1 MSTDCHVES
10 RLKDSL
16 NTRRGTKNLCYYP
29 KGLSNYLFEKDNPLT
44 RKAAPIIQAKQ
55 TELALVQFI
64 LSKNHAPQV
73 QKHLLMG
80 IIPVLVEPTMRAFLM
95 V

>member
-1 MSTDCHVES
+1 MTGVQTCALPIYSV
-10 RLKDSL
+10 
-16 NTRRGTKNLCYYP
+16 
-29 KGLSNYLFEKDNPLT
+29 YLFEKDNPLT

-73 QKHLLMG
+73 QDRKS
-80 IIPVLVEPTMRAFLM
+80 VV
-95 V
+95 